1 MNKNEQ
7 AFFALVR
14 AGLWEEDVQL
24 LPYGDVDWDEVYR
37 LAQEQS
43 VLGLVAAGLEHVTD
57 VKAPKMVSLQFVGDA
72 LVLEEHNKAMNGFI
86 ANLVDKMRAEGI
98 YTLLVKGQ
106 GVAQCYERPL
116 WRACGDVDFFLSD
129 ENYEKAKEMLMP
141 LASEIEKESKYSKH
155 LGMTIDSW
163 VVELHGSLRMGVPLK
178 INRELDA
185 IKRETFN
192 EGNVSSWTNGRT
204 QITLL
209 SHENDVVYVFTHFFS
224 HFYKGGIGLR
234 QICDWSRL
242 LWVHRNNLDLKKI
255 EKHIMAMGLM
265 NEWKAFGAF
274 VVLYLGV
281 PKEVIPFIN
290 DNAYIN
296 SNRKKAERIKD
307 FVIMSGN
314 FGHNRD
320 MSYMNKY
327 PYLIRKIKSF
337 GRRLGDLLNHARIF
351 PLDSIKFAPWFL
363 YHGLKSAAKGE

>member
-1 MNKNEQ
+1 MRRDNNQQ

-14 AGLWEEDVQL
+14 AGLWEKDVQL
-24 LPYGDVDWDEVYR
+24 LPYGDIDFNEIYR
-37 LAQEQS
+37 LAEEQS
-43 VLGLVAAGLEHVTD
+43 VIGLVAAGLEHVLD
-57 VKAPKMVSLQFVGDA
+57 IKVPKGIKLQFVGDA
-72 LVLEEHNKAMNGFI
+72 LVLEKRNKAMNDFI
-86 ANLVDKMRAEGI
+86 ADIVNKMRAEGI
-98 YTLLVKGQ
+98 HSLLVKGQ

-116 WRACGDVDFFLSD
+116 WRTCGDVDFFLSD
-129 ENYEKAKEMLMP
+129 ENYEKAKEMLIP

-155 LGMTIDSW
+155 LGVTIDSW
-163 VVELHGSLRMGVPLK
+163 VVELHGSLRMGMPLK

-185 IKRETFN
+185 IKWETFN
-192 EGNVSSWTNGRT
+192 EGYVSSWANGRT

-209 SHENDVVYVFTHFFS
+209 SHENDVVYVFTHFFN

-242 LWVHRNNLDLKKI
+242 VWVHRNNLDLKKI

-265 NEWKAFGAF
+265 TEWKAFGAF
-274 VVLYLGV
+274 AVLYLGV
-281 PKEVIPFIN
+281 PKEVMPFIN
-290 DNAYIN
+290 DNAN
-296 SNRKKAERIKD
+296 KKKAERIKD

-337 GRRLGDLLNHARIF
+337 GRRLGDLLNHASIF
-351 PLDSIKFAPWFL
+351 PLDTIKFAPGFL
-363 YHGLKSAAKGE
+363 YHGLRSAVKGE